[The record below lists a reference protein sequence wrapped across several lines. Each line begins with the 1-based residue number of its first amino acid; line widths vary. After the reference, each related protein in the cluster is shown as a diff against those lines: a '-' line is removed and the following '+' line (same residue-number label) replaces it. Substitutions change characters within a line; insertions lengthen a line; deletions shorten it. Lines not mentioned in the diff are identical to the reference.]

1 MTYDGENGIVFYLCE
16 LQNYRITE
24 NIPLES
30 LLCCLQ
36 GQKNEE
42 KLYVTHLILVAKTL
56 K

>member
-1 MTYDGENGIVFYLCE
+1 MVRMELFFIFVFV
-16 LQNYRITE
+16 NYRITE